1 TNMLALNAAI
11 EAARA
16 GEAGKGFAVVA
27 DAVKDLAEQVKN
39 AARESISA
47 VEEIKASGSYAITVS
62 TEADKEAEDGGT
74 VLTKALKG
82 VDNTVISLEGINSML
97 QTVNDGTKKVVETF
111 QKVIGSIDKVSGIS
125 EANASSA
132 EESSAS
138 IEEQTAS
145 IEELTAESQNL
156 SDLAQ
161 RMMEELFVFKLEADE
176 DEVEDEGIKPE
187 EEQG

>member
-1 TNMLALNAAI
+1 
-11 EAARA
+11 
-16 GEAGKGFAVVA
+16 
-27 DAVKDLAEQVKN
+27 KDLAEQVKN

-47 VEEIKASGSYAITVS
+47 VEEIKASGTHAISVS
-62 TEADKEAEDGGT
+62 TEADNEAGEGGT

-82 VDNTVISLEGINSML
+82 VDDTVASLEGINSML
-97 QTVNDGTKKVVETF
+97 QSVNEGSKKVVETF

-145 IEELTAESQNL
+145 IQELTAETQGL
-156 SDLAQ
+156 ADLAQ
-161 RMMEELFVFKLEADE
+161 KMMEELSVFKLKAGE
-176 DEVEDEGIKPE
+176 DEVDDEIVEPE
-187 EEQG
+187 EEQRYDEL